1 MSEQIHSPEELA
13 TLVNNTWDGTLPDM
27 EKSSITFKG
36 QGNLLFIE
44 DGVSLRNSSIVFE
57 GDNGVV
63 YLSSSRKKLTVHL
76 NIWDNSSFFIGGN
89 AYTNPSGG
97 GIHAVASER
106 RAIVIGDD
114 ALMSFGIWMRTSDP
128 HLVYGVDSM
137 SRLNE
142 GKNIIVGDH
151 VWLGQEALLLKGTVV
166 GSGSIVSA
174 RAVCAN
180 KAIPSNTSW
189 AGNPARMIAT
199 NVFFSKQSAHAFSQ
213 EQSDHFMT
221 FSKPNYIFHASKTA
235 EEINRAVDNALYGNS
250 PEQRLSFFKQLR
262 SSDEDKDRF
271 SVTHPSLGKGAGM
284 IRRLFSAVM
293 GR

>member
-1 MSEQIHSPEELA
+1 MRIRTP
-13 TLVNNTWDGTLPDM
+13 
-27 EKSSITFKG
+27 
-36 QGNLLFIE
+36 
-44 DGVSLRNSSIVFE
+44 R
-57 GDNGVV
+57 
-63 YLSSSRKKLTVHL
+63 
-76 NIWDNSSFFIGGN
+76 
-89 AYTNPSGG
+89 G

-106 RAIVIGDD
+106 RAIIIGDD

-180 KAIPSNTSW
+180 KSIPSNTSW

-213 EQSDHFMT
+213 EQSDRFMT
-221 FSKPNYIFHASKTA
+221 FSKSNYIFHAYKTA
-235 EEINRAVDNALYGNS
+235 EEIDGEVDDALRGNS
-250 PEQRLSFFKQLR
+250 PEQRLRYFKKLR
-262 SSDEDKDRF
+262 SSSQDKNRF
-271 SVTHPSLGKGAGM
+271 SVTQPSLGKDTGM

-293 GR
+293 RR